1 MRYKLYTFLGGW
13 LSTPGASIRRY
24 FHLFPDYPFDQLMKR
39 PKEPMG
45 NTGSYILY
53 EDDIPL
59 ILAPETSYLFNYDY
73 VQHISLIKSSLAKRM
88 PAVRQQL
95 SDLDEDL
102 LKQATAAYRKLE
114 DNFQNK

>member
-13 LSTPGASIRRY
+13 LSTPGGNIRRY
-24 FHLFPDYPFDQLMKR
+24 FNLFPSYPFDQLMKR

-53 EDDIPL
+53 DDNTPL

-73 VQHISLIKSSLAKRM
+73 LQYISPIRAMARKM
-88 PAVRQQL
+88 PVERQQL

-102 LKQATAAYRKLE
+102 LKQATAAYHKLK
-114 DNFQNK
+114 DSQNK